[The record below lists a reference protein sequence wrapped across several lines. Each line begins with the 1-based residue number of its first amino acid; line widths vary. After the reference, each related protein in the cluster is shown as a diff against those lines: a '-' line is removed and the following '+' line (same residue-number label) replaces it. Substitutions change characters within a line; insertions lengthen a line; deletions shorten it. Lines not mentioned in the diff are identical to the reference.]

1 MKKIKILTIILLII
15 LITMVA
21 FWGIYTQV
29 QNRMENQVKDYSYAM
44 DLAGSRVVRLIVSD
58 ESETTV
64 KDSEGNVVE
73 DSENLTDDEIAENGY
88 TKEETPYNSDE
99 VKTVDNYKKSKE
111 IIEKRFNELGISNY
125 ITKLDE
131 ETGDIIVEITENENT
146 DSIVS
151 NLATTGKFE
160 IVDSQTQEVLMD
172 NSDIKLAN
180 VMYGA
185 DSSSATSS
193 GTMVYLNIEFTKEGK
208 SKLEE
213 ISTNY
218 TETTESDDTN
228 TTEDT
233 NTTSEDANTADENAT
248 TDETTTSDETSSEDS
263 SSDNTTEKTIT
274 MKIDGE
280 EIMTTSFDE
289 PIRTG
294 RLQLSIGYSTTDTDT
309 LNGYIN
315 QASNMAVVLDTG
327 NMPVRYEVDTN
338 EFIESDITQNELQI
352 ASYVMLG
359 IVGLALIILII
370 RYKLLGLLGAF
381 SYVGLMS
388 ILLLVI
394 RYANVVL
401 SMEGIFGIA
410 IVLILNYIFVN
421 KFLNKLKDNR
431 KDLSKEEVIKANK
444 ETYKEF
450 FIRIMPVIIMVIAFS
465 FVQWTPISSFGMV
478 MIWGI
483 ALIALYNVIFTN
495 NLLKLKAKKD

>member
-228 TTEDT
+228 TTE
-233 NTTSEDANTADENAT
+233 
-248 TDETTTSDETSSEDS
+248 
-263 SSDNTTEKTIT
+263 KTIT

-315 QASNMAVVLDTG
+315 QASNMAIVLDTG

-359 IVGLALIILII
+359 IVGLALIVLII

-450 FIRIMPVIIMVIAFS
+450 FVRIIPVIIMVIAFS

-483 ALIALYNVIFTN
+483 ALIAAYNVIFTN

>member
-58 ESETTV
+58 ESETVV

-73 DSENLTDDEIAENGY
+73 DSENLTDDEITANGY
-88 TKEETPYNSDE
+88 TKEETPYNSDD
-99 VKTVDNYKKSKE
+99 VKTVDNYRKSKE

-125 ITKLDE
+125 ITRLDE

-160 IVDSQTQEVLMD
+160 IVDSETQEVLMD

-193 GTMVYLNIEFTKEGK
+193 GTMVYLNIEFTKEGT
-208 SKLEE
+208 SELEE

-218 TETTESDDTN
+218 TATTES
-228 TTEDT
+228 EDT
-233 NTTSEDANTADENAT
+233 NTSEDANTTDENAT
-248 TDETTTSDETSSEDS
+248 TDETSDDTSSD
-263 SSDNTTEKTIT
+263 DTTEKTIT

-338 EFIESDITQNELQI
+338 EFIESDITQNQLQI
-352 ASYVMLG
+352 ASYIMLG
-359 IVGLALIILII
+359 VVGLALIVLII
-370 RYKLLGLLGAF
+370 RYRTLGLLGAF

-388 ILLLVI
+388 ILLLII

-421 KFLNKLKDNR
+421 KFLNKVKDNR

-450 FIRIMPVIIMVIAFS
+450 FIRIIPVIIMVIAFS

-483 ALIALYNVIFTN
+483 ALIAAYNVIFTN
-495 NLLKLKAKKD
+495 NLLKLKAKRD

>member
-29 QNRMENQVKDYSYAM
+29 QNRMENQVRDYSYAM

-58 ESETTV
+58 GSETVV

-73 DSENLTDDEIAENGY
+73 DSENLTDDEITANGY
-88 TKEETPYNSDE
+88 TKEETPYNSDD
-99 VKTVDNYKKSKE
+99 VKTVDNYRKSKE

-185 DSSSATSS
+185 DSSSTTSS

-233 NTTSEDANTADENAT
+233 NTTSEDANTTDENTT
-248 TDETTTSDETSSEDS
+248 TDETSSDDTSSD
-263 SSDNTTEKTIT
+263 DTTEKTIT

-338 EFIESDITQNELQI
+338 EFIESDITQNQLQI
-352 ASYVMLG
+352 ASYIMLG
-359 IVGLALIILII
+359 IVGLALIVLII
-370 RYKLLGLLGAF
+370 RYRTLGLLGAF

-388 ILLLVI
+388 ILLLII

-450 FIRIMPVIIMVIAFS
+450 FIRIIPVIIMVIAFS

-483 ALIALYNVIFTN
+483 ALIAAYNVVFTN
-495 NLLKLKAKKD
+495 SLLKLKAKKD

>member
-185 DSSSATSS
+185 NSSSATSS

-218 TETTESDDTN
+218 TETTESDDT
-228 TTEDT
+228 
-233 NTTSEDANTADENAT
+233 
-248 TDETTTSDETSSEDS
+248 
-263 SSDNTTEKTIT
+263 NTTEKTIT

-359 IVGLALIILII
+359 IVGLALIVLII

-450 FIRIMPVIIMVIAFS
+450 FVRIIPVIIMVIAFS

-483 ALIALYNVIFTN
+483 ALIAAYNVIFTN

>member
-15 LITMVA
+15 LVTMVA
-21 FWGIYTQV
+21 FGGIYTQV
-29 QNRMENQVKDYSYAM
+29 QNRMENQVRDYSYAM

-58 ESETTV
+58 GSETVV

-73 DSENLTDDEIAENGY
+73 DSENLTDDEITANGY
-88 TKEETPYNSDE
+88 TKEETPYNSDD
-99 VKTVDNYKKSKE
+99 VKTVDNYRKSKE

-193 GTMVYLNIEFTKEGK
+193 GTMVYLNIEFTKEGT

-218 TETTESDDTN
+218 TA

-233 NTTSEDANTADENAT
+233 NTTSED
-248 TDETTTSDETSSEDS
+248 TSSD
-263 SSDNTTEKTIT
+263 DTTEKTIT

-338 EFIESDITQNELQI
+338 EFIESDITQDEIQI
-352 ASYVMLG
+352 ASYIMLG
-359 IVGLALIILII
+359 IVGLALIVLII

-388 ILLLVI
+388 ILLLII

-450 FIRIMPVIIMVIAFS
+450 FIRIIPVIIMVIAFS

-483 ALIALYNVIFTN
+483 ALIAAYNVIFTN

>member
-44 DLAGSRVVRLIVSD
+44 DLAGSRVVRLIVSNG
-58 ESETTV
+58 SETTV

-73 DSENLTDDEIAENGY
+73 NSENLTDDEIATNGY
-88 TKEETPYNSDE
+88 TKIETPYNSDE

-185 DSSSATSS
+185 NSSSTTSS
-193 GTMVYLNIEFTKEGK
+193 GTIVYLNIEFTKVGK
-208 SKLEE
+208 GKLEE

-218 TETTESDDTN
+218 TKTN
-228 TTEDT
+228 EDT
-233 NTTSEDANTADENAT
+233 NTTSEETNTTDENAT
-248 TDETTTSDETSSEDS
+248 TDETTSGDS
-263 SSDNTTEKTIT
+263 SSDDTTEKTIT

-294 RLQLSIGYSTTDTDT
+294 RLQLSIGSATTDTDT

-338 EFIESDITQNELQI
+338 EFIESDIAQNELQI

-359 IVGLALIILII
+359 IVGLALIILIMQ
-370 RYKLLGLLGAF
+370 L
-381 SYVGLMS
+381 
-388 ILLLVI
+388 
-394 RYANVVL
+394 
-401 SMEGIFGIA
+401 
-410 IVLILNYIFVN
+410 
-421 KFLNKLKDNR
+421 D
-431 KDLSKEEVIKANK
+431 
-444 ETYKEF
+444 
-450 FIRIMPVIIMVIAFS
+450 
-465 FVQWTPISSFGMV
+465 
-478 MIWGI
+478 
-483 ALIALYNVIFTN
+483 
-495 NLLKLKAKKD
+495 

>member
-15 LITMVA
+15 LVTMVA
-21 FWGIYTQV
+21 FGGIYTQV
-29 QNRMENQVKDYSYAM
+29 QNRMENQVRDYSYAM

-58 ESETTV
+58 GSETVV

-73 DSENLTDDEIAENGY
+73 DSENLTDDEITANGY
-88 TKEETPYNSDE
+88 TKEETPYNSDD
-99 VKTVDNYKKSKE
+99 VKTVDNYRKSKE

-125 ITKLDE
+125 ITRLDE
-131 ETGDIIVEITENENT
+131 ETGDIIVEITENDDT

-218 TETTESDDTN
+218 TA

-233 NTTSEDANTADENAT
+233 NTTSEDTNTTDENAA
-248 TDETTTSDETSSEDS
+248 TDETNTTNETSSEDATS
-263 SSDNTTEKTIT
+263 DDTSSDDTTEKTIT

-294 RLQLSIGYSTTDTDT
+294 RLQLSIGYSTTDADT

-338 EFIESDITQNELQI
+338 EFIESDITQNQLQI
-352 ASYVMLG
+352 ASYIMLG
-359 IVGLALIILII
+359 IVGLALIVLII
-370 RYKLLGLLGAF
+370 RYRTLGLLSAF

-388 ILLLVI
+388 ILLIII

-431 KDLSKEEVIKANK
+431 KELSKEEVIKANK

-450 FIRIMPVIIMVIAFS
+450 LIRIIPVIIMVIAFS

-483 ALIALYNVIFTN
+483 ALIAAYNVIFTN

>member
-29 QNRMENQVKDYSYAM
+29 QNRMENQVRDYSYAM

-58 ESETTV
+58 DSETVV

-73 DSENLTDDEIAENGY
+73 DSENLTDDEITANGY
-88 TKEETPYNSDE
+88 TKEETPYNSDD
-99 VKTVDNYKKSKE
+99 VKTVDNYRKSKE

-125 ITKLDE
+125 ITRLDE

-146 DSIVS
+146 DNIVS

-193 GTMVYLNIEFTKEGK
+193 GTMVYLNIEFTKEGT

-218 TETTESDDTN
+218 TA

-233 NTTSEDANTADENAT
+233 NTTSED
-248 TDETTTSDETSSEDS
+248 TSSD
-263 SSDNTTEKTIT
+263 DTTEKTIT

-338 EFIESDITQNELQI
+338 EFIESDITQNQLQI
-352 ASYVMLG
+352 ASYIMLG
-359 IVGLALIILII
+359 VVGLALIVLII
-370 RYKLLGLLGAF
+370 RYRTLGLLGAF

-388 ILLLVI
+388 ILLLII

-450 FIRIMPVIIMVIAFS
+450 FIRIIPVIIMVIAFS

-483 ALIALYNVIFTN
+483 ALIAAYNVIFTN

>member
-29 QNRMENQVKDYSYAM
+29 QNRMENQVRDYSYAM

-58 ESETTV
+58 GSETVV
-64 KDSEGNVVE
+64 KDSEGNIVE
-73 DSENLTDDEIAENGY
+73 DSENLTDDEITANGY
-88 TKEETPYNSDE
+88 TKEETPYNSDD
-99 VKTVDNYKKSKE
+99 VKTVDNYRKSKE

-125 ITKLDE
+125 ITRLDE

-193 GTMVYLNIEFTKEGK
+193 GTMVYLNIEFTKEGT

-218 TETTESDDTN
+218 TA

-233 NTTSEDANTADENAT
+233 NTTSED
-248 TDETTTSDETSSEDS
+248 TSSD
-263 SSDNTTEKTIT
+263 DTTEKTIT

-338 EFIESDITQNELQI
+338 EFIESDITQNQLQI
-352 ASYVMLG
+352 ASYIMLG
-359 IVGLALIILII
+359 VVGLALIVLII
-370 RYKLLGLLGAF
+370 RYRTLGLLGAF

-388 ILLLVI
+388 ILLLII

-450 FIRIMPVIIMVIAFS
+450 FIRIIPVIIMVIAFS

-478 MIWGI
+478 TIWGI
-483 ALIALYNVIFTN
+483 ALIAAYNVIFTN

>member
-21 FWGIYTQV
+21 FFGIYTQV
-29 QNRMENQVKDYSYAM
+29 QNRMENQVRDYSYAM

-58 ESETTV
+58 GSETTV
-64 KDSEGNVVE
+64 KDSEGNIVE
-73 DSENLTDDEIAENGY
+73 DSENLTDDEITANGY
-88 TKEETPYNSDE
+88 TKEETPYNSDD
-99 VKTVDNYKKSKE
+99 VKTVDNYRKSKE

-193 GTMVYLNIEFTKEGK
+193 GTMVYLNIEFTKEGT

-218 TETTESDDTN
+218 TA

-233 NTTSEDANTADENAT
+233 NTTSED
-248 TDETTTSDETSSEDS
+248 TSSD
-263 SSDNTTEKTIT
+263 DTTEKTIT

-338 EFIESDITQNELQI
+338 EFIESDITQDEIQI
-352 ASYVMLG
+352 ASYIMLG
-359 IVGLALIILII
+359 IVGLALIVLII

-388 ILLLVI
+388 ILLLII

-450 FIRIMPVIIMVIAFS
+450 FIRIIPVIIMVIAFS

-483 ALIALYNVIFTN
+483 ALIAAYNVIFTN
-495 NLLKLKAKKD
+495 SLLKLKAKKD

>member
-1 MKKIKILTIILLII
+1 MKKIKILTTILLII
-15 LITMVA
+15 LITMIA
-21 FWGIYTQV
+21 FFGIYTGV

-44 DLAGSRVVRLIVSD
+44 DLEGSRVIRLIVSD
-58 ESETTV
+58 ESETVV
-64 KDSEGNVVE
+64 KDTEGNVVE
-73 DSENLTDDEIAENGY
+73 DGENLTDDEITEKGY
-88 TKEETPYNSDE
+88 TKEETPYNSEE
-99 VKTVDNYKKSKE
+99 VKNVDNYRKSKE

-131 ETGDIIVEITENENT
+131 ETGDIIVEITEDENT
-146 DSIVS
+146 DNIVS

-160 IVDSQTQEVLMD
+160 IVDTETEEVLMD

-185 DSSSATSS
+185 DSSSTTST
-193 GTMVYLNIEFTKEGK
+193 GTMVYLNIEFTKEGTR
-208 SKLEE
+208 KLEE

-218 TETTESDDTN
+218 TKTTETDDTN
-228 TTEDT
+228 TQEDT
-233 NTTSEDANTADENAT
+233 NTTSDN
-248 TDETTTSDETSSEDS
+248 TTSEDTNTTNETSSEDNTS
-263 SSDNTTEKTIT
+263 EETSSDNTTEKTIA

-294 RLQLSIGYSTTDTDT
+294 KLQLSIGYASTDMDTV
-309 LNGYIN
+309 NGYLN
-315 QASNMAVVLDTG
+315 QASNMAIVLDTG
-327 NMPVRYEVDTN
+327 NMPVRYQVETN
-338 EFIESDITQNELQI
+338 EYIESDITQNQLQI
-352 ASYVMLG
+352 AAYVILG
-359 IVGLALIILII
+359 IVGLALIVLII
-370 RYKLLGLLGAF
+370 RYRTLGILGAF
-381 SYVGLMS
+381 SYIGLMS

-450 FIRIMPVIIMVIAFS
+450 FVRIIPVIIMVIAFS

-483 ALIALYNVIFTN
+483 ALIAAYNVIFTN